1 MENRTAIAVSS
12 GMVLAAALGAG
23 VLIVA
28 AGEPS
33 PVASVGVTTP
43 PPEVVVEYVDATGA
57 RIPLETSVAAVPASA
72 YDHQQKDDEYEHDEA
87 DEYEHDEY
95 EYEYEDDDDDDDDD

>member
-12 GMVLAAALGAG
+12 GMVVAAALGVG

-33 PVASVGVTTP
+33 PVASVGVTTS

-72 YDHQQKDDEYEHDEA
+72 STFEQDDYDD
-87 DEYEHDEY
+87 DEY
-95 EYEYEDDDDDDDDD
+95 EYEDEYDDDEDDDDD